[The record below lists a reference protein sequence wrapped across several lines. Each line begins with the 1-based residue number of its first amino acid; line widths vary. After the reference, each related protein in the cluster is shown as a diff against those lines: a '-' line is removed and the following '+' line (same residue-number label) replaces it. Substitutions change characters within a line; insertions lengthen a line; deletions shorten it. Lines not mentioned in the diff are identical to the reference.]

1 MAAGSVVGKY
11 EYLTP
16 GSKELQTL
24 DLNADG
30 TAIWTEK
37 GETGIEKYESKGE
50 GRWKVEAGVCHVL
63 LDRVHKK
70 MEFKIKTNVP
80 GIEDGTSYRENV
92 SIPIMVSDLVNA
104 KEFGTNKWRKR
115 K

>member
-1 MAAGSVVGKY
+1 MAAGVAGKY

-16 GSKELQTL
+16 GTKELQTL

-30 TAIWTEK
+30 TAVWTEK
-37 GETGIEKYESKGE
+37 GETGIEKYESTGR
-50 GRWKVEAGVCHVL
+50 GRWKVEAGVCQVL
-63 LDRVHKK
+63 LDKVTKT
-70 MEFKIKTNVP
+70 MEFKIKTMVP

-92 SIPIMVSDLVNA
+92 SIPIMVPELVNA

>member
-1 MAAGSVVGKY
+1 MAAGVSGKY

-24 DLNADG
+24 DLNPDG
-30 TAIWTEK
+30 SANWTEK
-37 GETGIEKYESKGE
+37 GETGIEKYESVGS
-50 GRWKVEAGVCHVL
+50 GRWIMEGSVCKVH
-63 LDRVHKK
+63 LDRVTKK
-70 MEFKIKTNVP
+70 MEFKIKTGVP

-92 SIPIMVSDLVNA
+92 VIPIMASDLINA